1 LCVQKQKKQK
11 TQKTQKKQK
20 KQKNKYVYYL
30 EMPSKRSRRKLSRR
44 KLNSKRSR
52 KRNSRC
58 LRQRRSRFGMPAF
71 RCDQCVYNTLRSP
84 PTACQSNTPITW
96 YNTYINSL

>member
-1 LCVQKQKKQK
+1 MPGRKRSER
-11 TQKTQKKQK
+11 
-20 KQKNKYVYYL
+20 NKRS
-30 EMPSKRSRRKLSRR
+30 ERSKRRSERSKRRSKRGLAPRRK
-44 KLNSKRSR
+44 RS
-52 KRNSRC
+52 
-58 LRQRRSRFGMPAF
+58 SRFGMPAF